1 MSLKLKLFI
10 ITLTVFLISSAILN
24 IQSYGDKK
32 DLSRG
37 IINGSQ
43 KAVSDEIALY
53 VDAWSKSKMKALDV
67 FAEDLGKKGEYALS
81 DIDTLTKDL
90 KLVSD
95 SHSFDLMYVGV
106 EATGEFLPSAH
117 INLPADYDP
126 RKRPWYQGAKNS
138 STVSAT
144 EPYADAEDGRLII
157 SFMKP
162 VHPGGRF
169 AGVLASDVTMT
180 DIVGSVLS
188 RNTGKN
194 GFTFITNRDGVI
206 LVHKN
211 KDYVLKKKITDL
223 DPGLRNI
230 ENIVNSREG
239 TVSFRTDGQDYL
251 LSGSAVPSLGWYVFT
266 AIANEDV
273 FGDLHSKLLKQVFT
287 GFFITGLSV
296 LVILFFTKK
305 LLSPIDTLITRL
317 KDIAEGEADL
327 SKRLDE
333 SRTDELGTVAGL
345 FNRFIQR
352 IQDIIR
358 QVDDLASTMTDS
370 SSELAHAVTG
380 ISDGLGNQTGDT
392 NELAAAI
399 EEMNQTIQQIA
410 ENASSTAEQAGNTL
424 KSAEYSKDSVMGTVQ
439 KVAEIADFIKESA
452 VVIESVGESSGKISE
467 IVNVINDIAD
477 QTNLLALNAAI
488 EAARAGEHGRGFAV
502 VADEVRKLAERT
514 QRATQEI
521 TSMIGGLQGSA
532 KDAVS
537 KVEGGVKHAQAGTEQ
552 ANRAEMSI
560 GEIIENTNT
569 TSDMATQIAT
579 AAEQQSATT
588 DEIAKTV
595 ARIRKISESNTNEL
609 MEISSA
615 TAKLS
620 RLADD
625 LHNAVR
631 MFRI

>member
-1 MSLKLKLFI
+1 
-10 ITLTVFLISSAILN
+10 
-24 IQSYGDKK
+24 
-32 DLSRG
+32 
-37 IINGSQ
+37 
-43 KAVSDEIALY
+43 
-53 VDAWSKSKMKALDV
+53 
-67 FAEDLGKKGEYALS
+67 
-81 DIDTLTKDL
+81 
-90 KLVSD
+90 
-95 SHSFDLMYVGV
+95 
-106 EATGEFLPSAH
+106 
-117 INLPADYDP
+117 
-126 RKRPWYQGAKNS
+126 
-138 STVSAT
+138 
-144 EPYADAEDGRLII
+144 
-157 SFMKP
+157 
-162 VHPGGRF
+162 
-169 AGVLASDVTMT
+169 
-180 DIVGSVLS
+180 
-188 RNTGKN
+188 
-194 GFTFITNRDGVI
+194 
-206 LVHKN
+206 
-211 KDYVLKKKITDL
+211 
-223 DPGLRNI
+223 
-230 ENIVNSREG
+230 
-239 TVSFRTDGQDYL
+239 
-251 LSGSAVPSLGWYVFT
+251 
-266 AIANEDV
+266 
-273 FGDLHSKLLKQVFT
+273 
-287 GFFITGLSV
+287 
-296 LVILFFTKK
+296 
-305 LLSPIDTLITRL
+305 
-317 KDIAEGEADL
+317 
-327 SKRLDE
+327 
-333 SRTDELGTVAGL
+333 
-345 FNRFIQR
+345 
-352 IQDIIR
+352 
-358 QVDDLASTMTDS
+358 
-370 SSELAHAVTG
+370 
-380 ISDGLGNQTGDT
+380 
-392 NELAAAI
+392 
-399 EEMNQTIQQIA
+399 
-410 ENASSTAEQAGNTL
+410 
-424 KSAEYSKDSVMGTVQ
+424 VQ

>member
-1 MSLKLKLFI
+1 M
-10 ITLTVFLISSAILN
+10 A
-24 IQSYGDKK
+24 
-32 DLSRG
+32 R
-37 IINGSQ
+37 
-43 KAVSDEIALY
+43 
-53 VDAWSKSKMKALDV
+53 
-67 FAEDLGKKGEYALS
+67 
-81 DIDTLTKDL
+81 
-90 KLVSD
+90 
-95 SHSFDLMYVGV
+95 
-106 EATGEFLPSAH
+106 
-117 INLPADYDP
+117 
-126 RKRPWYQGAKNS
+126 
-138 STVSAT
+138 
-144 EPYADAEDGRLII
+144 
-157 SFMKP
+157 
-162 VHPGGRF
+162 
-169 AGVLASDVTMT
+169 
-180 DIVGSVLS
+180 
-188 RNTGKN
+188 
-194 GFTFITNRDGVI
+194 
-206 LVHKN
+206 
-211 KDYVLKKKITDL
+211 
-223 DPGLRNI
+223 
-230 ENIVNSREG
+230 
-239 TVSFRTDGQDYL
+239 
-251 LSGSAVPSLGWYVFT
+251 
-266 AIANEDV
+266 
-273 FGDLHSKLLKQVFT
+273 
-287 GFFITGLSV
+287 
-296 LVILFFTKK
+296 
-305 LLSPIDTLITRL
+305 
-317 KDIAEGEADL
+317 
-327 SKRLDE
+327 
-333 SRTDELGTVAGL
+333 L

-380 ISDGLGNQTGDT
+380 ISEGLGNQTGDT

-595 ARIRKISESNTNEL
+595 ARIRKNI
-609 MEISSA
+609 
-615 TAKLS
+615 
-620 RLADD
+620 
-625 LHNAVR
+625 
-631 MFRI
+631 

>member
-10 ITLTVFLISSAILN
+10 ITLAVYLISSAVLN
-24 IQSYGDKK
+24 LQSYSDKK
-32 DLSRG
+32 DLSKG
-37 IINGSQ
+37 IINTSQ
-43 KAVSDEIALY
+43 KEIADEIALY
-53 VDAWSKSKMKALDV
+53 VDAWAKSKMNALET
-67 FAEDLGKKGEYALS
+67 FAEDLSSKGSEALS
-81 DIDTLTKDL
+81 DTERLKRDM

-95 SHSFDLMYVGV
+95 SHSFDIMYVGV
-106 EATGEFLPSAH
+106 EATGDFLPSDP
-117 INLPADYDP
+117 INLPDGYDP
-126 RKRPWYQGAKNS
+126 RTRPWYQGAK
-138 STVSAT
+138 STGSVSAT
-144 EPYADAEDGRLII
+144 EPYTDAEDGRLII
-157 SFMKP
+157 SFMKSVRP
-162 VHPGGRF
+162 NGSF

-180 DIVGSVLS
+180 DIVNSVLS

-194 GFTFITNRDGVI
+194 GFTFITNKEGVI
-206 LVHKN
+206 LIHKN
-211 KDYVLKKKITDL
+211 KDYVLNKKISDL
-223 DPGLRNI
+223 DPKLGSI
-230 ENIVNSREG
+230 ESTVSSSEG
-239 TVSFRTDGQDYL
+239 TVLFRTDGHEYL
-251 LSGSAVPSLGWYVFT
+251 LSGSEVPSLGWYVFS
-266 AIANEDV
+266 AIASEDV
-273 FGDLHSKLLKQVFT
+273 FGDVHSKLLKQVFS
-287 GFFITGLSV
+287 GFLITAVSL
-296 LVILFFTKK
+296 LIIFFFTKK
-305 LLSPIDTLITRL
+305 LLSPIDTLIARL
-317 KDIAEGEADL
+317 QDIAEGEADL

-333 SRTDELGTVAGL
+333 SRSDELGTVAKL
-345 FNRFIQR
+345 FNMFIQR
-352 IQDIIR
+352 IQNIIR
-358 QVDDLASTMTDS
+358 QVDTLASTMTDS
-370 SSELAHAVTG
+370 SSELSRAVTG
-380 ISDGLGNQTGDT
+380 ISEGLGNQTGDT

-410 ENASSTAEQAGNTL
+410 ENASSTAEQAHNTL
-424 KSAEYSKDSVMGTVQ
+424 KSAEYSKDSVMGTVK
-439 KVAEIADFIKESA
+439 KVADIAAFIKESA

-521 TSMIGGLQGSA
+521 TSMIGGLQSSTR
-532 KDAVS
+532 DAVS

-588 DEIAKTV
+588 DEIARTV
-595 ARIRKISESNTNEL
+595 DRIRTVSESNTDEL
-609 MEISSA
+609 REISSA
-615 TAKLS
+615 TEKLS